1 MSETQDSDEEG
12 DVRCRHRVRARRSR
26 VGLQEDQLFR
36 RTLCHDILVME
47 RACWQRL
54 TEEPAEDVQH
64 ASLHGHLAR
73 DWACAMPASKVSP
86 DEMLFGNCRMP
97 RNWLIGVVQLNANT
111 PPAATSLYRSSSS
124 DTALSMSQRLGDI
137 LFLHLIL
144 RFC

>member
-1 MSETQDSDEEG
+1 MSSIQPYISVETKRVPPSDPTLPPLALQVTQLLDSYMLW
-12 DVRCRHRVRARRSR
+12 
-26 VGLQEDQLFR
+26 VG
-36 RTLCHDILVME
+36 T
-47 RACWQRL
+47 

-86 DEMLFGNCRMP
+86 DEMLSGNCRMP

-144 RFC
+144 GFC